1 MPIEQ
6 GRGPSRWPDWQGRAR
21 LFRARGQGL
30 RAFGPALSGKV
41 LPVGGM
47 GLIGFLGGGGLGVIA
62 SGVNKPIEGARAS
75 HIRGQGADIAFFL
88 IFLVVLSIMKGI
100 QSGMISISRL
110 LRSFS
115 SESGDESKL
124 LPSRYFA
131 SDNVNLL
138 DMMLISILRERG
150 YPYMA
155 FWSRKPKTPSVRSL
169 GHPDHIFMNY
179 PG

>member
-1 MPIEQ
+1 
-6 GRGPSRWPDWQGRAR
+6 
-21 LFRARGQGL
+21 
-30 RAFGPALSGKV
+30 
-41 LPVGGM
+41 
-47 GLIGFLGGGGLGVIA
+47 
-62 SGVNKPIEGARAS
+62 
-75 HIRGQGADIAFFL
+75 L

-138 DMMLISILRERG
+138 DTMENDKMGR
-150 YPYMA
+150 
-155 FWSRKPKTPSVRSL
+155 L
-169 GHPDHIFMNY
+169 GRYFVAKSAATR
-179 PG
+179 